1 MKILADECVYK
12 ITIDFLKKHGFQIIT
27 VKDVGL
33 KGHSD
38 DKILKYAYTHKLISL
53 SNDKDFSNIFKFN
66 YKKYPGIIR
75 LKMTSST
82 ADEVHNILIGF
93 LQGKTEKNLKAK
105 LVIIDK
111 NKYRI
116 K

>member
-1 MKILADECVYK
+1 M
-12 ITIDFLKKHGFQIIT
+12 GFHIIT
-27 VKDVGL
+27 VKDIGL

-38 DKILKYAYTHKLISL
+38 EKILKYAYIHKLISL

-75 LKMTSST
+75 LKITSST
-82 ADEVHNILIGF
+82 EYQVHNILKDF
-93 LQGKTEKNLKAK
+93 LQEKTVNDLKGKLI
-105 LVIIDK
+105 IIDK

-116 K
+116 KD